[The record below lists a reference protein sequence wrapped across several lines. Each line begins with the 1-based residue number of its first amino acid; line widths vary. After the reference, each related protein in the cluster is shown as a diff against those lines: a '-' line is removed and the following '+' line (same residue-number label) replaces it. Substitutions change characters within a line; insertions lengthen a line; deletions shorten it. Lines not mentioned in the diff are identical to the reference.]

1 MKKVVRLTE
10 SDLNRIVKRVVN
22 EEETVPVTPSNK
34 ISPIG
39 PKDYESVK
47 GMVSKKFNSGETIN
61 ITISQGVVKIDGLIK
76 GNTGTLPARD
86 ITKILP

>member
-1 MKKVVRLTE
+1 MKKITRLTE

-39 PKDYESVK
+39 PQDYESVK

-61 ITISQGVVKIDGLIK
+61 ITISQGVAKIDGLIK
-76 GNTGTLPARD
+76 GTTGTLPARD